1 MRFFVLVGEV
11 NIPKSLM
18 SSVTQ
23 WSCQKIMM
31 WPNWLSVQSIYVS
44 CMQAWLLVSASLSR
58 PFYIVRNWSAI
69 RSITRSCVICSRV
82 LAKVQCQ
89 LLGQFPADWL
99 TDSWPSF
106 SSFSMHMSR
115 LHRYCTSQA
124 VWWPTLV
131 KAYINIFVSFSVRA
145 VHIELVLDLTTEAFL
160 AAFRRFIA
168 WREKP
173 SVMWSDHCTN
183 FTGAN
188 RELQQNPVPHKVSNG
203 SLHLNELLVLGSLGV
218 SCKKQ

>member
-1 MRFFVLVGEV
+1 MSVFSEEIARVKRKVVLKRRLLHLCPFLDNMRFFVLVGEV

-18 SSVTQ
+18 SSVTP

-44 CMQAWLLVSASLSR
+44 CMQACLLVSASLSC

-99 TDSWPSF
+99 TPDPVF
-106 SSFSMHMSR
+106 PVFQ
-115 LHRYCTSQA
+115 CTW
-124 VWWPTLV
+124 VDYTGTVLV
-131 KAYINIFVSFSVRA
+131 KRSVDQLWSRHISAYLYR
-145 VHIELVLDLTTEAFL
+145 
-160 AAFRRFIA
+160 
-168 WREKP
+168 
-173 SVMWSDHCTN
+173 
-183 FTGAN
+183 
-188 RELQQNPVPHKVSNG
+188 
-203 SLHLNELLVLGSLGV
+203 SL
-218 SCKKQ
+218 